1 MKVTEIM
8 SSPVITASPS
18 TPVKEAARLLVEH
31 GISALAVL
39 DAKEALV
46 GIVSEADLM
55 PMQTTHPDPLTQ
67 AAPQRPS
74 AGRSP
79 LTVGEVMTHQV
90 LTLSASTE
98 VSQAARSLLEA
109 GVKRMPVVRGR
120 RLIGIVSRR
129 DLIRVIARRDDS
141 IRLEI
146 LRRVRELGLVT
157 SEEDVKVEL
166 GVVTVALT
174 GNDRVRNLVESVL
187 LTVPGVL
194 EVRFA
199 PALVSARKG
208 DDPQSPLP
216 KVERPSPRG
225 LS

>member
-18 TPVKEAARLLVEH
+18 TPLKEAARLLVEH
-31 GISALAVL
+31 GISALPVL
-39 DAKEALV
+39 DARETLV

-55 PMQTTHPDPLTQ
+55 PMQTRPDPRTQ

-90 LTLSASTE
+90 LTLNAGTE

-120 RLIGIVSRR
+120 RVIGIVSRR

-146 LRRVRELGLVT
+146 LKRIQELGLVT
-157 SEEDVKVEL
+157 GEEDVKVEL
-166 GVVTVALT
+166 GVAMVALT
-174 GNDRVRNLVESVL
+174 GNDRVRNLVESLV

-194 EVRFA
+194 EVQFA
-199 PALVSARKG
+199 PAQG
-208 DDPQSPLP
+208 IPT
-216 KVERPSPRG
+216 G
-225 LS
+225 I

>member
-18 TPVKEAARLLVEH
+18 TPLKEAARLLVEH
-31 GISALAVL
+31 GISALPVL
-39 DAKEALV
+39 DARETLV

-55 PMQTTHPDPLTQ
+55 PMQTRPDPRTQ

-90 LTLSASTE
+90 LTLNAGTE

-120 RLIGIVSRR
+120 RVIGIVSRR

-146 LRRVRELGLVT
+146 LKRIQELGLVT
-157 SEEDVKVEL
+157 GEEDVKVEL
-166 GVVTVALT
+166 GVAMVALT
-174 GNDRVRNLVESVL
+174 GNDRVRNLVESLV

-199 PALVSARKG
+199 PAQG
-208 DDPQSPLP
+208 IPT
-216 KVERPSPRG
+216 G
-225 LS
+225 I

>member
-31 GISALAVL
+31 GISALPVL
-39 DAKEALV
+39 DARHALV

-55 PMQTTHPDPLTQ
+55 PMQARPDPRSQ
-67 AAPQRPS
+67 ATPQRPS

-79 LTVGEVMTHQV
+79 LTVGEVMTHRV
-90 LTLSASTE
+90 LTLTAGTE
-98 VSQAARSLLEA
+98 VSRAARSLLEA

-120 RLIGIVSRR
+120 RVIGIVSRR

-141 IRLEI
+141 MRLEI
-146 LRRVRELGLVT
+146 LKRIEELGLVT
-157 SEEDVKVEL
+157 RDGDVKVEL
-166 GVVTVALT
+166 GVVTVALN
-174 GNDRVRNLVESVL
+174 GNGRVRNLVESMV

-194 EVRFA
+194 EVRFG
-199 PALVSARKG
+199 PAQGIATG
-208 DDPQSPLP
+208 T
-216 KVERPSPRG
+216 
-225 LS
+225 